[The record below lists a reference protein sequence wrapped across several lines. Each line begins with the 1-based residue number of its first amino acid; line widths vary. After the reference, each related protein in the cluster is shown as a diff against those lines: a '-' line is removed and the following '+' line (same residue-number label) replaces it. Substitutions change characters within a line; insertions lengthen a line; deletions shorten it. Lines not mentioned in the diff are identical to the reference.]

1 MGCFHTVVMAT
12 LTDLQKQSALNL
24 LSLPVN
30 RSENGIICR
39 LSMRVCVFV
48 YSQMFQPE
56 SHVCARVVLVGG
68 GVGQTW
74 LSN

>member
-30 RSENGIICR
+30 RSENGIICC

-48 YSQMFQPE
+48 YSQIFQPE
-56 SHVCARVVLVGG
+56 SHAGVCTGG
-68 GVGQTW
+68 AGRRRGW
-74 LSN
+74 ADLAE